1 MTLDHY
7 GAYVAQFD
15 VSWDEFTFDQ
25 NGKEVLTHKTWEG
38 SGKDKTAHYST
49 VIPSSTKF
57 KKYKNRSKRMYRS
70 CMGMVENHY

>member
-25 NGKEVLTHKTWEG
+25 KGNEVLTHKTWDG

-49 VIPSSTKF
+49 VIPLPPNS
-57 KKYKNRSKRMYRS
+57 KNIKL
-70 CMGMVENHY
+70 

>member
-38 SGKDKTAHYST
+38 SGK
-49 VIPSSTKF
+49 TKPLITLQ
-57 KKYKNRSKRMYRS
+57 
-70 CMGMVENHY
+70 